1 MIRCMEKLSS
11 PFFLQSE
18 DKDDGV
24 EDMDE
29 DKGQVR
35 FVGLGDWWSHN
46 ICGKSE
52 QPIFSLKFFVQ
63 LEDGATADVPD
74 QKHKDES
81 KVEAKVCF
89 VMFHDRVFFIM
100 EQLTNSFY
108 SRPRSSP
115 LQA

>member
-1 MIRCMEKLSS
+1 
-11 PFFLQSE
+11 
-18 DKDDGV
+18 
-24 EDMDE
+24 MDE
-29 DKGQVR
+29 DEGQVR
-35 FVGLGDWWSHN
+35 FVGFGDWWSHN

-63 LEDGATADVPD
+63 LEDGATTNVPD
-74 QKHKDES
+74 QKDKDES
-81 KVEAKVCF
+81 KVEGKVRF

-108 SRPRSSP
+108 SKPRSSL